1 MTLDTLKRAKV
12 GETVEIPLYDSVN
25 ATRWVLKP
33 KKVSVLLFEN
43 FLGLF
48 GTGKL
53 LNLFP
58 KNCTLLT
65 ASRKLIALPKNRTQ
79 QSWAWILWALVQC
92 IQHILLYY
100 SNRHTGWWYWCGLI
114 SQVTI
119 PCLQKYIT
127 IELKLIA
134 PKPDTK
140 TPKKPAGGK
149 MGNVYPRP
157 RQWCH
162 PRGVGYHTHSSRWQL
177 LNMEV
182 YK

>member
-65 ASRKLIALPKNRTQ
+65 ASRKLIALPKNRTE
-79 QSWAWILWALVQC
+79 QSWQILGLNIMSFSPMHSTYFALLLKQAHRLMILVWFDQPSDHTMLTKVYYHWIKTNCTKA
-92 IQHILLYY
+92 
-100 SNRHTGWWYWCGLI
+100 RHKN
-114 SQVTI
+114 
-119 PCLQKYIT
+119 P
-127 IELKLIA
+127 
-134 PKPDTK
+134 
-140 TPKKPAGGK
+140 
-149 MGNVYPRP
+149 
-157 RQWCH
+157 
-162 PRGVGYHTHSSRWQL
+162 
-177 LNMEV
+177 
-182 YK
+182 